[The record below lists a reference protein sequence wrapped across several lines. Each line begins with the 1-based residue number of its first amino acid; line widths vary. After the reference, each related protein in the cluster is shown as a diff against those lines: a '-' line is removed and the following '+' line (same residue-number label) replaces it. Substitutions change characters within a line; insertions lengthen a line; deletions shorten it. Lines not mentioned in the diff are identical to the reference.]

1 MGPSWATPPACALA
15 RVCVER
21 ERRRQAQCAAS
32 STALSLI
39 LPLCRIHRWNFT
51 PSPGWT
57 TEEAA
62 TLKLCLMHLGV
73 GRWKEIQVEKREGR
87 ETGRAPAAGA
97 RSNDPTPL
105 INQSNPSVSLSLS
118 FFTQESGLLPGKMV
132 QQLNGQTQR
141 LLGQQSLAA
150 YTGLKV

>member
-1 MGPSWATPPACALA
+1 
-15 RVCVER
+15 
-21 ERRRQAQCAAS
+21 
-32 STALSLI
+32 
-39 LPLCRIHRWNFT
+39 
-51 PSPGWT
+51 
-57 TEEAA
+57 
-62 TLKLCLMHLGV
+62 MHLGV

-105 INQSNPSVSLSLS
+105 VNQSHPSVSLSLS